1 MTLSGVSGPEVSGS
15 QVAGSVRQITARETD
30 AVVTLL
36 AQDPVAHCFVASR
49 VAHAG
54 ADPWRLG
61 GDLLGYFDG
70 SGLASLV
77 YVGANLVP
85 VATTPRARAAFADRL
100 RPRGRRCSSLVGPAE
115 EVLDLWR
122 LLEPAWGPAREVR
135 SCQPLMVIDHD
146 PRLPPDP
153 QVRPSSQADLDLLV
167 PACTDMFTAEVGV
180 SPTAGGLGL
189 AYRARIAE
197 IVSEGRSYS
206 RIEAGTVVFKAEVG
220 AVSEAAC
227 QVQGVWVDPAHRG
240 RRISEAGM
248 AAVVWLARATIAPSV
263 SLYVND
269 YNTAARKAYRAVG
282 FREVGAFATVLF

>member
-1 MTLSGVSGPEVSGS
+1 MGERLFDGFIHDLFQPRFIRVAELLVKPADHLLGALRARGEPCVLVTLA

-54 ADPWRLG
+54 ADQWRLG
-61 GDLLGYFDG
+61 GDLLGYFNG

-85 VATTPRARAAFADRL
+85 VATTPQARAAFADRL

-146 PRLPPDP
+146 PWLPPDP
-153 QVRPSSQADLDLLV
+153 RGYGTHQQ
-167 PACTDMFTAEVGV
+167 
-180 SPTAGGLGL
+180 LGL
-189 AYRARIAE
+189 PPCTMKMLLYS
-197 IVSEGRSYS
+197 VSMRS
-206 RIEAGTVVFKAEVG
+206 RI
-220 AVSEAAC
+220 
-227 QVQGVWVDPAHRG
+227 
-240 RRISEAGM
+240 ISGESG
-248 AAVVWLARATIAPSV
+248 S
-263 SLYVND
+263 
-269 YNTAARKAYRAVG
+269 G
-282 FREVGAFATVLF
+282 FSST